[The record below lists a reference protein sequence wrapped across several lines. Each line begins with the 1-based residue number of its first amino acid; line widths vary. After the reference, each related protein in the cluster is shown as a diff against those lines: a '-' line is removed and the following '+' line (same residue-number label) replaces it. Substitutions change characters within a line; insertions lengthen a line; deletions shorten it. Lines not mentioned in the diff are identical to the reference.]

1 MRSGYSVA
9 GIDKKRECVES
20 LNKIMSYVVDVKSED
35 IAQFIEK
42 GILCVTQDVSA
53 LSALDAVSICVST
66 P

>member
-1 MRSGYSVA
+1 
-9 GIDKKRECVES
+9 
-20 LNKIMSYVVDVKSED
+20 MSYVVDVKSED

-53 LSALDAVSICVST
+53 LSALDAVSICVPT